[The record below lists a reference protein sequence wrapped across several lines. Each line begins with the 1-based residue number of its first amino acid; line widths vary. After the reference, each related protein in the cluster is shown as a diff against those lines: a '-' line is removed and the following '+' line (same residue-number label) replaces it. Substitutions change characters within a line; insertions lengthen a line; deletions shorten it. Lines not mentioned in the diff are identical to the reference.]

1 MKQLFVLILFVLSL
15 TLVKARE
22 TYTIQGVVCD
32 EDRVPMKNV
41 AVNWGDGDVNICA
54 TDDSGR
60 FVVQTE
66 TLPVRL
72 SFNYVGYPKKIVF
85 ADKHTCKS
93 GLSVIMEQNVV
104 IDFFDERK
112 SLTVSSKEYD
122 SWGEIQGILVG
133 RVFFDADKEP
143 LIGAC
148 VDLKEKK
155 QVIGGVITD
164 IDGNFYL
171 PIKQLPAKVEVR
183 YVGCETLVFKV
194 TKRNIKKFQRFF
206 LKQDEN
212 VYGCPEIIF

>member
-15 TLVKARE
+15 TLVRARE

-32 EDRVPMKNV
+32 EDSVPMKNV
-41 AVNWGDGDVNICA
+41 AVNWGNGDVNICA

-85 ADKHTCKS
+85 ADKHACKS

-122 SWGEIQGILVG
+122 SRGEIQGILVG

-143 LIGAC
+143 LIGAW
-148 VDLKEKK
+148 VNLKEKK

-171 PIKQLPAKVEVR
+171 PIKKLPAKVEVR

-206 LKQDEN
+206 LEESKDMILC
-212 VYGCPEIIF
+212 Y